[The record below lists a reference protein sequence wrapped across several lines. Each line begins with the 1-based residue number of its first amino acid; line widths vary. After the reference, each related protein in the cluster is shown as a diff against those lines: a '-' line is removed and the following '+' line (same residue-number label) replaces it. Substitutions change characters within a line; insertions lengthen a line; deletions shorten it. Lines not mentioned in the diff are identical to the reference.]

1 MPAPV
6 EGKDDKAEQMWTALK
21 RHIIR
26 ERERKKQERE
36 AEVEEE
42 RLRKER
48 EAREQQDVMTLGETR
63 EQIIQLETKLTQLKE
78 EKHQLFLQLKKVLNE
93 DDNRRRQLVKE
104 NENILSIQTLPP
116 GTIVHQPI
124 YLPQNIPRGVPTMP
138 QQGFKIA
145 VKRQRSPSPPPS
157 VVPNSLY
164 HQAFGFKPAV
174 VGGAFQPSPQ
184 KEDNRRHDARAVL
197 WNKTPQY
204 TTQQQQHQAPPPP
217 QQQAPPPPSSAATA
231 AVLSAAAAAAHAT
244 HAYYPHVDQHHLQ
257 LYTRDPPPQPQRS
270 LYTPQST
277 QVQGV
282 PPGPPQQLQQSSV
295 PQQYSQQQQQQQ
307 HHHVERQQQQERQQV
322 VVEQHGPGG
331 TKVVAMEQ
339 HYAALRMPP
348 QHATPGAH
356 VIHTVQQTAGPGQP
370 GPQGQSPIKNNYPI
384 RSSPYQQQV
393 LAPGA
398 ALYTTQHGVVSA
410 TSRLYQASG
419 GPYPPPRD

>member
-63 EQIIQLETKLTQLKE
+63 EQIIQLEAKLTQLKE

-104 NENILSIQTLPP
+104 NENMMSIQTLPP
-116 GTIVHQPI
+116 GTIVHQPL
-124 YLPQNIPRGVPTMP
+124 YLPQNIPRGAPTMP

-145 VKRQRSPSPPPS
+145 VKRQRSPSPTPS

-164 HQAFGFKPAV
+164 HQGFGYKPPV

-204 TTQQQQHQAPPPP
+204 ATQQHQQQPP
-217 QQQAPPPPSSAATA
+217 QQPTQPAPSAAA
-231 AVLSAAAAAAHAT
+231 LSAAA
-244 HAYYPHVDQHHLQ
+244 HAYYPHVEQHHLQ
-257 LYTRDPPPQPQRS
+257 LYARDPPPPQRTLYPTAQGQPQ
-270 LYTPQST
+270 PQA
-277 QVQGV
+277 
-282 PPGPPQQLQQSSV
+282 PQQQPVAPSQQQ
-295 PQQYSQQQQQQQ
+295 QQYSQQ
-307 HHHVERQQQQERQQV
+307 HHPQDRQV
-322 VVEQHGPGG
+322 VVEQHGG
-331 TKVVAMEQ
+331 KVVAMEQ
-339 HYAALRMPP
+339 HYAALR
-348 QHATPGAH
+348 HVGVPGAGGTH
-356 VIHTVQQTAGPGQP
+356 VIHTVQQQTGGP
-370 GPQGQSPIKNNYPI
+370 GPQGQSPIKNNYPM
-384 RSSPYQQQV
+384 RSSPYHQQV
-393 LAPGA
+393 LAPAA
-398 ALYTTQHGVVSA
+398 ALYTTQHGAVSA
-410 TSRLYQASG
+410 TSRLYQTTG
-419 GPYPPPRD
+419 GSYPPPRE